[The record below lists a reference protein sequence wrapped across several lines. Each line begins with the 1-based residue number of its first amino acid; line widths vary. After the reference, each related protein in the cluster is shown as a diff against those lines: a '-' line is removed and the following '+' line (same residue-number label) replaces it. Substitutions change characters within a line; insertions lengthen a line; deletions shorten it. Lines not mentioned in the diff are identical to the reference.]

1 MAGHY
6 DIILCTCN
14 ETASRRMLQLAKEDR
29 IAQCIVDESGM
40 SHEPET
46 ITAISLCNHVVLI
59 GDHKQLQPVIKYSPA
74 KESGLS
80 TSLFER
86 YAEHFP
92 NLLITLNTQYRM
104 VRINCVAW
112 SLHSV
117 NCPCFVIYSMKQSAS
132 SLHFISTMVAWRQTN
147 LS

>member
-1 MAGHY
+1 MLCNVSFTKVMNDHY

-14 ETASRRMLQLAKEDR
+14 ETASKRMLQLAKEKR

-40 SHEPET
+40 THEPET
-46 ITAISLCNHVVLI
+46 ITAVSLCNHVVLI

-74 KESGLS
+74 RENGMS

-92 NLLITLNTQYRM
+92 RGLLITLDIQYRM
-104 VRINCVAW
+104 VR
-112 SLHSV
+112 
-117 NCPCFVIYSMKQSAS
+117 VI
-132 SLHFISTMVAWRQTN
+132 
-147 LS
+147 